1 MTETSIE
8 KTAKLPLMESFY
20 TLQGEGAHTGRAAYF
35 IRLGGCDV
43 GCVWCDVKESW
54 PAENH
59 PQVSVEQMVNL
70 ALEHPGRLAVITGG
84 EPLMYNLDALTAAL
98 KDAGFETNMET
109 SGAYPLSGTWD
120 WICLSPK
127 KFKPPVPEVLA
138 AAHEFKMVVFHKS
151 DLSWM
156 QQFIPFLSAEC
167 KLYLQPEWSKS
178 EEILP
183 LLIQFVKENPTWR
196 ISLQTHKFLNIP

>member
-1 MTETSIE
+1 
-8 KTAKLPLMESFY
+8 
-20 TLQGEGAHTGRAAYF
+20 
-35 IRLGGCDV
+35 
-43 GCVWCDVKESW
+43 
-54 PAENH
+54 
-59 PQVSVEQMVNL
+59 
-70 ALEHPGRLAVITGG
+70 
-84 EPLMYNLDALTAAL
+84 MYNLDALTSVL

-138 AAHEFKMVVFHKS
+138 AAHEFKMVVYHKS
-151 DLSWM
+151 DLVWM